1 MGENFHSILTIVE
14 VRFKIIKIKNSRGIL
29 FACKKKEKKK
39 RFVVLK
45 HKSKGTTFKLNG

>member
-29 FACKKKEKKK
+29 FAWKKEKKK
-39 RFVVLK
+39 IVVLK
-45 HKSKGTTFKLNG
+45 HKSEGTKFKLNG